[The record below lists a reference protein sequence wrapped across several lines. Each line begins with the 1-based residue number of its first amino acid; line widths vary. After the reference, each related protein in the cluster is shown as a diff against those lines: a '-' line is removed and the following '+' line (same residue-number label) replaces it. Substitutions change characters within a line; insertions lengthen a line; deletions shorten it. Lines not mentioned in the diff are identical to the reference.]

1 MRKLSATMTGRTFHK
16 AIIIVK
22 TFDRCKFQYAT
33 PQFKQ
38 TNNNLSSHSN
48 LGLHAE
54 RTCAKPSGFGASGSY
69 NWLPSSAADWLSGS
83 APRSLALPAWPGG
96 RILGTSRGR
105 VTNGQVWQID
115 FAATRRSRSV
125 RQQRRSPQMT
135 SMTMGACSESCDS
148 LAVAQL
154 FWATTQAAFEFCGV

>member
-83 APRSLALPAWPGG
+83 APRSLALPSMAWRAHSGNVTRTCDKRTG
-96 RILGTSRGR
+96 LANRLRGD
-105 VTNGQVWQID
+105 TKKPLCET
-115 FAATRRSRSV
+115 AATEPSDDINDDGRLQRVV
-125 RQQRRSPQMT
+125 RLIGCCPALLGNNSG
-135 SMTMGACSESCDS
+135 S
-148 LAVAQL
+148 
-154 FWATTQAAFEFCGV
+154 F